1 MTRSLASN
9 RGYSLVEILVVLT
22 LIGLM
27 TGVAFLTL
35 RPNSDPARS
44 AAEQLLLDLSQAE
57 TLAVTRGEFIG
68 IRVRPDGYDFLAYT
82 GGDWV
87 ELTGRRNLSGRALAE
102 GVTLRLPGQ
111 ATAGGVDLPN
121 YWFDPTGANDRA
133 RLEIRTDEAFWQIDI
148 GRRDGLRLT
157 GGPA

>member
-9 RGYSLVEILVVLT
+9 RGYSLVEIMVVLT

-35 RPNSDPARS
+35 RPDSDPARS

-68 IRVRPDGYDFLAYT
+68 IRVRSDGYDFLAYT
-82 GGDWV
+82 RGAWV
-87 ELTGRRNLSGRALAE
+87 PLTGRRNLSGRALAE
-102 GVTLRLPGQ
+102 GISLRVQGQ
-111 ATAGGVDLPN
+111 AIAGGTDLPD

-133 RLEIRTDEAFWQIDI
+133 RLEIRTDETFWQIDI
-148 GRRDGLRLT
+148 GQRDGLRLS